1 MKQNPFFKFL
11 AFFPITFVLTSLF
24 TYVGPWWLIII
35 APLLLGFFF
44 KITQFHAF
52 LMGAFSIIIYWGFLF
67 IILSSKVG
75 SSILERVAYLLPI
88 NGSKVGLVIITLLI
102 GGLLGGLAA
111 LNGAFWR
118 KSMRLVYK

>member
-1 MKQNPFFKFL
+1 MQQNPFYKFL
-11 AFFPITFVLTSLF
+11 AFFAITFVLSSIF

-52 LMGAFSIIIYWGFLF
+52 LMGGFSIIIYWGFLF
-67 IILSSKVG
+67 ILLAVKTG
-75 SSILERVAYLLPI
+75 DSIIERVAFLLPLQ
-88 NGSKVGLVIITLLI
+88 GSKPGLIILTLLI
-102 GGLLGGLAA
+102 GGVLGGLAA

-118 KSMRLVYK
+118 KSMLLKYR

>member
-11 AFFPITFVLTSLF
+11 AFFAITFVLTSLF

-52 LMGAFSIIIYWGFLF
+52 LMGAFSIIIYWGFYLF
-67 IILSSKVG
+67 SIPNTETSH
-75 SSILERVAYLLPI
+75 ILEFFLVFLQLL
-88 NGSKVGLVIITLLI
+88 
-102 GGLLGGLAA
+102 
-111 LNGAFWR
+111 R
-118 KSMRLVYK
+118 CKSCKLFSIQYH